1 MKKIIG
7 AITIGQSP
15 RTDVIPELIKVI
27 NREDIEI
34 IERGALDDMN
44 KQYIETNLKP
54 EPGDTIY
61 VTRLR
66 DGSQVK
72 ISKKKLLPLVEK
84 RIRELEDKVD
94 IITLLCSGEFPDYE
108 SKKPIVYP
116 DKILKGFAS
125 SISFKGKVAVLI
137 PAEEQVDYGYKKWSA
152 YFKDLIVIPISPYTS
167 SLSDFERVG
176 ERIRGEGVGLIIMD
190 CIGYSEAQREVL
202 ARSVGNIRIIT
213 TRRALARVLSELV

>member
-15 RTDVIPELIKVI
+15 RTDVIPELTKVI

-34 IERGALDDMN
+34 IERGALDDMD
-44 KQYIETNLKP
+44 KQYIETHLRP
-54 EPGDTIY
+54 DPGDTVY

-94 IITLLCSGEFPDYE
+94 IIALLCSGEFPDYE

-116 DKILKGFAS
+116 DKVLKGFAS
-125 SISFKGKVAVLI
+125 SISFKGRVAVLI

-152 YFKDLIVIPISPYTS
+152 YFKDLVVIPISPYTS

-176 ERIRGEGVGLIIMD
+176 ERIKREGTGLIIMD
-190 CIGYSEAQREVL
+190 CIGYSEAQRDVL
-202 ARSVGNIRIIT
+202 ARSIGNIRIIT